1 MSTFPGI
8 FFLFSDE
15 GPASSISFLVI
26 SKQFIFLRD
35 LPLFGYF
42 GFKLPSA
49 LHSYPSVASKKGF
62 YWRQKDILKPV
73 KPVAMRVLLNI
84 LFVSNL

>member
-35 LPLFGYF
+35 LSLFGYF
-42 GFKLPSA
+42 GFKLSSEDENERFMTDIKGVF
-49 LHSYPSVASKKGF
+49 LNLAS
-62 YWRQKDILKPV
+62 
-73 KPVAMRVLLNI
+73 N
-84 LFVSNL
+84 